1 MSLEE
6 LFLLSS
12 KMNIRQF
19 EILREIHEVS
29 KQMVYEQLEEVEL
42 DCQYMRNKIVY
53 LNTLIKEYDKQ
64 NE

>member
-1 MSLEE
+1 
-6 LFLLSS
+6 
-12 KMNIRQF
+12 MNIRQF